1 MSVLIEVRPEAGPAL
16 IVGGGAV
23 ALRKAR
29 TLADGEFPF
38 TVIAP
43 QVVEAIHHLS
53 LATVIERPFAPADV
67 PGCPRWGLVLA
78 CTGDREVNQE
88 VGRLARSAG
97 IPVLVADRQAEST
110 FFTPATVRD
119 GDLTVGVSTGGAS
132 PSLARSVRER
142 IITALG
148 PGWGNLVEVARVER
162 EERLAKRREAR
173 Q

>member
-1 MSVLIEVRPEAGPAL
+1 MSILIEVRPEAGPAL

-43 QVVEAIHHLS
+43 QVVEAIHHLP

-78 CTGDREVNQE
+78 CTGDREVNHE
-88 VGRLARSAG
+88 VGRLARAAG

-162 EERLAKRREAR
+162 EERLAKKREAR